1 MQKSRQT
8 HWDLGWVRF
17 CLLEIWSWDVGKRS
31 PLLWGGFGAWGWR
44 TPVMGPVPSGG
55 SSALGRIGQ
64 LITRGKQ
71 RREVE
76 TCWLTLDGLKLLI
89 QASVEFQ
96 LFLLSATP
104 FNKSL
109 FNYVSFVTFWLQPSR
124 LWIVWENTQCK
135 VPASLINSQVV
146 YSLALT
152 LAQFMFR
159 WLQVA
164 PVCPWGQ
171 LLLAPSPYEN
181 RASGSGRCS
190 FR

>member
-1 MQKSRQT
+1 MWGNAARYCEVAFGLGAAEP
-8 HWDLGWVRF
+8 LGWVQYQV
-17 CLLEIWSWDVGKRS
+17 EEG
-31 PLLWGGFGAWGWR
+31 
-44 TPVMGPVPSGG
+44 
-55 SSALGRIGQ
+55 SALGRIGK
-64 LITRGKQ
+64 LIPRGMQ
-71 RREVE
+71 RREAE

-109 FNYVSFVTFWLQPSR
+109 FNYVSLVTFWLQPSR
-124 LWIVWENTQCK
+124 LWRVWENTQCR
-135 VPASLINSQVV
+135 VLASLINSQIV
-146 YSLALT
+146 YSLALI
-152 LAQFMFR
+152 LAQFMFQ
-159 WLQVA
+159 WLHVA